1 MMKPQ
6 LYSIIILLLAR
17 VTYMKNTNSSTQ
29 DAATSSTQLSLI
41 PNTTSVAKTPE
52 ESVEST
58 TKAPDDHKTSASEN
72 NVASVTKAPKGNTTS
87 VAKTSHETTN
97 KITVVSEAPNSK
109 ASLAPNVSPS
119 LAPNVSSLRTTKEF
133 TMTTRSD
140 GIPRATGSTSISI
153 GKETSNPTP
162 APSRAPNVSSVHTTK
177 EFTMTTGSGGISIG
191 KQTSNPTPARNA
203 TTQRINKVTNT
214 VHKTTRPTSTKS
226 TTAKATGNRI
236 STFPV
241 PLLFAIVL
249 LVVSV
254 LCF

>member
-153 GKETSNPTP
+153 GK
-162 APSRAPNVSSVHTTK
+162 
-177 EFTMTTGSGGISIG
+177 
-191 KQTSNPTPARNA
+191 QTSNPTPARNA

>member
-17 VTYMKNTNSSTQ
+17 VTYMQDTKNSTQ
-29 DAATSSTQLSLI
+29 DATTSSTQLSLI

-52 ESVEST
+52 ESVTST
-58 TKAPDDHKTSASEN
+58 TKAPDDHKTSAPEN
-72 NVASVTKAPKGNTTS
+72 NVTSVTKAPKGNTTS

-97 KITVVSEAPNSK
+97 KITVLSEAPNSK
-109 ASLAPNVSPS
+109 ATPAPSLAPNVSPS
-119 LAPNVSSLRTTKEF
+119 LAPNVSSVHTTKEF

-153 GKETSNPTP
+153 GK
-162 APSRAPNVSSVHTTK
+162 
-177 EFTMTTGSGGISIG
+177 
-191 KQTSNPTPARNA
+191 QTSNPTLAGNA

-214 VHKTTRPTSTKS
+214 VRKTTRPTSTKS
-226 TTAKATGNRI
+226 TTAKATGNRT
-236 STFPV
+236 STFQV